1 MLAVYGS
8 LNGSISPNVAGF
20 SLSYS
25 TSISQLLQAV
35 VTAFAFLETAIN
47 SAERIEHYSTQV

>member
-1 MLAVYGS
+1 MKL
-8 LNGSISPNVAGF
+8 LHFSPNVAGF

-25 TSISQLLQAV
+25 TSISQLLQAF

-47 SAERIEHYSTQV
+47 NQQRRAH